1 MQASGGSYGF
11 CAQELEMGS
20 RKAMGRL
27 MQRKKRRRTEKEG
40 EGEEIHAEKLEIE
53 EGKEGE

>member
-1 MQASGGSYGF
+1 
-11 CAQELEMGS
+11 MGS

-27 MQRKKRRRTEKEG
+27 MQRKKRRRKEKEG
-40 EGEEIHAEKLEIE
+40 EGEENHAEKGEIE

>member
-1 MQASGGSYGF
+1 MQTSGGSYGF

-20 RKAMGRL
+20 RKARGRL
-27 MQRKKRRRTEKEG
+27 MQRKKGRRTEKVG
-40 EGEEIHAEKLEIE
+40 EGEENHAEKGEIE